1 MKKEFLEV
9 GKIINTHGISGE
21 MKVEPWCDSPD
32 VLKKIKHFYIGETE
46 YTALSVRTGG
56 AFPLIKFEGI
66 TTVEDAARLKN
77 KVISA
82 KREDIPVKEG
92 RTFICDMIGLP
103 VIDKNTGRT
112 YGILKDVM
120 LYDPHDI
127 FVIKMEGEDVLMPNV
142 PEYVASVDTEK
153 GIFVTPIDGF
163 FG

>member
-92 RTFICDMIGLP
+92 RTFI
-103 VIDKNTGRT
+103 
-112 YGILKDVM
+112 LKDVM
-120 LYDPHDI
+120 QYDPHDI